1 MPRHV
6 SYVILAI
13 VSIHGHAIVILTP
26 PAAVRV
32 DRMPSAQ
39 QTLLVNCSQLRES
52 KMHQSIRD
60 CRHPSL
66 DIAMDANPPSA
77 AAILAHRTLPTD
89 QGDACRRSATMKITR
104 RLKKSPP
111 PYAPSTSRHPC
122 SASCMA
128 REDQELG
135 AAVFHSALH
144 RHWAASR
151 R

>member
-1 MPRHV
+1 MSRMLYSRLSLFTGMQLSSLPRQLLCE
-6 SYVILAI
+6 S
-13 VSIHGHAIVILTP
+13 
-26 PAAVRV
+26 
-32 DRMPSAQ
+32 
-39 QTLLVNCSQLRES
+39 TLCRLPNKSLPVHCLQLREV

-111 PYAPSTSRHPC
+111 PYAPSKSRHPC